1 MKLKI
6 TGLILALMFNLAGY
20 SQKQLTLSV
29 DQAVEYATL
38 NNKTMINSGLSV
50 DKAHQALKEAIAN
63 GLPQVN
69 ASLDYSN
76 SLGFNMKVSFQE
88 GMPAT
93 EIPVEPSS
101 NFNLQVTQLLFS
113 GSYIVGVQTAK
124 LYKELSE
131 INKVKSATEIK
142 AQVTNGYYLVLI
154 SKELNKRLSQNLI
167 NLKDLYT
174 KTEAVA
180 RVGIIEKNDV
190 DQLFIQ
196 VNTVQNAVNASERQ
210 LELATNMLRLQ
221 LGTGIETE
229 LVLTDTL
236 EVILAQTNSE
246 SLLTNSLKLENNL
259 DYRLIDQQ
267 VNIGKKMVD
276 LRKSAALPTLA
287 GFYSYTYKMIKPNF
301 DMSPPNVVGL
311 KLNLPVFSSGLR
323 MAQTRQAFIDLQT
336 MQNNR
341 DLAAD
346 QLIIQDKQ
354 LRYNLIN
361 ATETFNNQKANIEVS
376 RRVYNSFKL
385 KYEQGLISGL
395 DLITA
400 NNNYLKSETDY
411 ISSAL
416 QLLDARIQLD
426 KIYSTAN

>member
-6 TGLILALMFNLAGY
+6 TGLILALMFNIAGY
-20 SQKQLTLSV
+20 CQKQLTLSV

-50 DKAHQALKEAIAN
+50 NKAQQALKEAIAH
-63 GLPQVN
+63 GLPQVD

-124 LYKELSE
+124 LYRELSE
-131 INKVKSATEIK
+131 INKVKTATEIK
-142 AQVTNGYYLVLI
+142 AQVTNSYYLVLI
-154 SKELNKRLSQNLI
+154 SKELNKRLAQNLV

-221 LGTGIETE
+221 LGTRIDTE

-236 EVILAQTNSE
+236 EAILEQLNSE
-246 SLLTNSLKLENNL
+246 TVLANSLKLENNL

-276 LRKSAALPTLA
+276 MRKSAALPTLA

-323 MAQTRQAFIDLQT
+323 SAQTRQAFIDLQT

-346 QLIIQDKQ
+346 QLRIQDKQ
-354 LRYNLIN
+354 LKFNLIN
-361 ATETFNNQKANIEVS
+361 ATETYNNQKANIEVS